1 MLLKLLS
8 TDYGSTIFEDVTF
21 PFLSRRWSRPI
32 LALDRG
38 RAVLGDSNVGGHMRF
53 AALAVCVALL
63 SSDASAHFEGRP
75 LQPCDNRPPA
85 TALKPITVPVS
96 IMTVPGADMFDKC
109 RKQPKDLVIYG
120 CTFLPAPGRP
130 ALILLNADQ
139 NEQERACTLI
149 YEKAH
154 LPPNN
159 WLDTI
164 MEARAPDA
172 KP

>member
-1 MLLKLLS
+1 
-8 TDYGSTIFEDVTF
+8 
-21 PFLSRRWSRPI
+21 
-32 LALDRG
+32 
-38 RAVLGDSNVGGHMRF
+38 MRF

-63 SSDASAHFEGRP
+63 SSDASAHFDGRP

-85 TALKPITVPVS
+85 NAQQPITVPVS
-96 IMTVPGADMFDKC
+96 ILTVPGPDMFAKC
-109 RKQPKDLVIYG
+109 GKQPSDLVIYG
-120 CTFLPAPGRP
+120 CTFLPAPGQP

-139 NEQERACTLI
+139 NDQERACTLI

-164 MEARAPDA
+164 MEARVSPAQ
-172 KP
+172 